1 MNTLAQLKS
10 NRQSNLSDL
19 TKKIEEMNSSPQQQQ
34 SNNSDD
40 NLWKPAVG
48 KDGNG
53 YAVIRFL
60 PPPKGEEMPFV
71 RVWNH
76 GFQGPGGWYIE
87 NSLTTLSEKDPV
99 SELNTQLWNTGREED
114 KGTARQQKRRLN
126 FYSNIYVVKDPDNPQ
141 NEGKVFLYKYGKR
154 IFDKLNDVM
163 NPQFEDE
170 KPVNPFDFWE
180 GANFRLKIRKVDGYW
195 NYDKSEFDS
204 GTPLAEDDALEG
216 IWEQQHSLQALID
229 PKNFKS
235 YEELQARLNRVL
247 NIQASPSA
255 PKPTPVSAVQDDSVP
270 FDVDP
275 PSSIQPTSSSDDD
288 DDLSFFKSLADD

>member
-1 MNTLAQLKS
+1 MNTLAQLKK

-34 SNNSDD
+34 SNNNDD
-40 NLWKPAVG
+40 NLWKPSVG

-71 RVWNH
+71 RIWDH

-87 NSLTTLSEKDPV
+87 KSLTTLGEKDPV

-114 KGTARQQKRRLN
+114 KNTARQQKRRLS
-126 FYSNIYVVKDPDNPQ
+126 FYSNIYVVKDPDNPH

-204 GTPLAEDDALEG
+204 GSPLADDDQLEG
-216 IWEQQHSLQALID
+216 IWEQQQSLQDLTD

-235 YEELQARLNRVL
+235 YDELQARLNRVL
-247 NIQASPSA
+247 NIGEAPP
-255 PKPTPVSAVQDDSVP
+255 PKPAPVMEETPP
-270 FDVDP
+270 FEPDP
-275 PSSIQPTSSSDDD
+275 PSSVEPSSDDSD
-288 DDLSFFKSLADD
+288 DDLAFFKSLADD

>member
-1 MNTLAQLKS
+1 MNTIAQLKK
-10 NRQSNLSDL
+10 NRQSNLTDL

-40 NLWKPAVG
+40 NLWKPSLG

-53 YAVIRFL
+53 FAVIRFL

-71 RVWNH
+71 RIWDH

-87 NSLTTLSEKDPV
+87 KSLTTLGEKDPV
-99 SELNTQLWNTGREED
+99 SEYNTQLWNTGREED
-114 KGTARQQKRRLN
+114 KATARNQKRRLS
-126 FYSNIYVVKDPDNPQ
+126 FYSNIYVVKDPNNPQ

-154 IFDKLNDVM
+154 IFDKLNDLM

-180 GANFRLKIRKVDGYW
+180 GTDFRLKIRKVDGYW

-204 GTPLAEDDALEG
+204 PGQLADDDALEG
-216 IWEQQHSLQALID
+216 IWEQQYSLQDLTD

-247 NIQASPSA
+247 NIQDA
-255 PKPTPVSAVQDDSVP
+255 PPPRAAAPVEEDTPP
-270 FDVDP
+270 FEVDP
-275 PSSIQPTSSSDDD
+275 PSSAQPTASSDDD
-288 DDLSFFKSLADD
+288 DDLAFFKSLADD

>member
-1 MNTLAQLKS
+1 MNTLAQLKK

-34 SNNSDD
+34 SNNNDD
-40 NLWKPAVG
+40 NLWKPSVG

-71 RVWNH
+71 RIWDH

-87 NSLTTLSEKDPV
+87 KSLTTLGEKDPV

-114 KGTARQQKRRLN
+114 KNTARQQKRRLS

-163 NPQFEDE
+163 NPQFDDE

-204 GTPLAEDDALEG
+204 GSPLADDDQLEG
-216 IWEQQHSLQALID
+216 IWEQQHSLQDLTD

-235 YEELQARLNRVL
+235 YDELQARLNRVL
-247 NIQASPSA
+247 NIGEA
-255 PKPTPVSAVQDDSVP
+255 PPPRPAPVMEETPP
-270 FDVDP
+270 FEPDP
-275 PSSIQPTSSSDDD
+275 PSSVETSSDESDDD
-288 DDLSFFKSLADD
+288 LAFFKSLADD

>member
-1 MNTLAQLKS
+1 MNTIAQLKK
-10 NRQSNLSDL
+10 NRQSNLTDL

-40 NLWKPAVG
+40 NLWKPSLG

-53 YAVIRFL
+53 FAVIRFL

-71 RVWNH
+71 RIWDH

-87 NSLTTLSEKDPV
+87 KSLTTLGEKDPV
-99 SELNTQLWNTGREED
+99 SEYNTQLWNTGREED
-114 KGTARQQKRRLN
+114 KATARNQKRRLS
-126 FYSNIYVVKDPDNPQ
+126 FYSNIYVVKDPNNPQ

-154 IFDKLNDVM
+154 IFDKLNDLM

-180 GANFRLKIRKVDGYW
+180 GTDFRLKIRKVDGYW

-204 GTPLAEDDALEG
+204 PGQLADDDALEG
-216 IWEQQHSLQALID
+216 IWEQQYSLQDLTD

-247 NIQASPSA
+247 NIQDA
-255 PKPTPVSAVQDDSVP
+255 PPPRAAAPVEDDTPP
-270 FDVDP
+270 FEVDP
-275 PSSIQPTSSSDDD
+275 PSSAQPTASSDDD
-288 DDLSFFKSLADD
+288 DDLAFFKSLADD

>member
-1 MNTLAQLKS
+1 MNTLAQLKK

-34 SNNSDD
+34 SNNNDD
-40 NLWKPAVG
+40 NLWKPSVG

-71 RVWNH
+71 RIWDH

-87 NSLTTLSEKDPV
+87 KSLTTLGEKDPV

-114 KGTARQQKRRLN
+114 KNTARQQKRRLS

-163 NPQFEDE
+163 NPQFDDE

-204 GTPLAEDDALEG
+204 GSPLADDDELEG
-216 IWEQQHSLQALID
+216 IWEQQHSLQDLTD

-235 YEELQARLNRVL
+235 YDELQARLNRVL
-247 NIQASPSA
+247 NIGEA
-255 PKPTPVSAVQDDSVP
+255 PPPRPAPVMEETPP
-270 FDVDP
+270 FEPDP
-275 PSSIQPTSSSDDD
+275 PSSVESSSEDSDDD
-288 DDLSFFKSLADD
+288 LAFFKSLADD

>member
-1 MNTLAQLKS
+1 MNTIAQLKK
-10 NRQSNLSDL
+10 NRQSNLTDL

-40 NLWKPAVG
+40 NLWKPSLG

-53 YAVIRFL
+53 FAVIRFL

-71 RVWNH
+71 RIWDH

-87 NSLTTLSEKDPV
+87 KSLTTLGEKDPV
-99 SELNTQLWNTGREED
+99 SEYNTQLWNTGREED
-114 KGTARQQKRRLN
+114 KATARQQKRRLS
-126 FYSNIYVVKDPDNPQ
+126 FYSNIYVVKDPNNPQ

-154 IFDKLNDVM
+154 IFDKLNDLM

-180 GANFRLKIRKVDGYW
+180 GTDFRLKIRKVDGYW

-204 GTPLAEDDALEG
+204 PGQLADDDALEG
-216 IWEQQHSLQALID
+216 IWEQQHSLQDLTD

-247 NIQASPSA
+247 NIQDA
-255 PKPTPVSAVQDDSVP
+255 PPPRAAAPVEDDTPP
-270 FDVDP
+270 FEVDP
-275 PSSIQPTSSSDDD
+275 PSSAQPTASSDDD
-288 DDLSFFKSLADD
+288 DDLAFFKSLADD

>member
-1 MNTLAQLKS
+1 MNTLAQLKK

-34 SNNSDD
+34 SNNNDD
-40 NLWKPAVG
+40 NLWKPSVG

-71 RVWNH
+71 RIWDH

-87 NSLTTLSEKDPV
+87 KSLTTLGEKDPV

-114 KGTARQQKRRLN
+114 KNTARQQKRRLS

-163 NPQFEDE
+163 NPQFDDE

-204 GTPLAEDDALEG
+204 GSPLADDDQLEG
-216 IWEQQHSLQALID
+216 IWEQQHSLQDLTD

-235 YEELQARLNRVL
+235 YDELQARLNRVL
-247 NIQASPSA
+247 NIGEAPP
-255 PKPTPVSAVQDDSVP
+255 PKPAPVMEETPP
-270 FDVDP
+270 FEPDP
-275 PSSIQPTSSSDDD
+275 PSSVESSSDDSD
-288 DDLSFFKSLADD
+288 DDLAFFKSLADD